1 VIITWDAPDQGW
13 SDITRYRI
21 IIKQSNGTYTEQL
34 DNCNGIWASVVRDRI
49 CTVPL
54 LVLQA
59 DPYNWILGDS
69 IYAKV
74 SASNVWGESAMSTA
88 GNGATIVT
96 IPSPPIYLLN
106 NATVTSD
113 TKIGFSWSDGL

>member
-1 VIITWDAPDQGW
+1 M
-13 SDITRYRI
+13 
-21 IIKQSNGTYTEQL
+21 E
-34 DNCNGIWASVVRDRI
+34 NCDGRWASAVRDTT

-88 GNGATIVT
+88 GNGALIVT
-96 IPSPPIYLLN
+96 IPSPPIDLLDN
-106 NATVTSD
+106 
-113 TKIGFSWSDGL
+113 